1 MKKTLLCSF
10 VFASLCLGCSQSK
23 QAEHSTSE
31 TEKSTKA
38 VDPQLQLWVGQYRGI
53 TPCVTCPTFCDGC
66 EGSTID
72 LKLNQDQSFELI
84 RTANR
89 GNKKSETF
97 NGKFAFNDDGKLQI
111 QLYGVKDRNLIVWG
125 QNYVEVINPNSRRPF
140 DAFEDFQ
147 LEKLS

>member
-31 TEKSTKA
+31 IEKSIKA
-38 VDPQLQLWVGQYRGI
+38 VDPQLQLRVGQYRGI

-66 EGSTID
+66 EGSIID
-72 LKLNQDQSFELI
+72 LKLNHDQSFELV
-84 RTANR
+84 RTANS

-97 NGKFAFNDDGKLQI
+97 NGKFVFNDDGKLQI
-111 QLYGVKDRNLIVWG
+111 QLHGVKERNLIVWG
-125 QNYVEVINPNSRRPF
+125 QNYVEVIDPNSGRP
-140 DAFEDFQ
+140 FEDFQ